1 MRKKVFKRI
10 IIIAVAAFLGLLT
23 LCSFLVY
30 QNIPENI
37 VLYKDGKSVF
47 NLNIP
52 AVVSFEDSVGAAS
65 INGERLSDKVD
76 CNLLEPVEISAEE
89 DTQIQ
94 VSAFGIFP
102 IKTVDVSVKE
112 ETAPK
117 YLYVGGESM
126 GVTLYTKGALIVGV
140 SEVVNEKGENV
151 SPGKEAGLK
160 AGDVI
165 ISADGKEIQN
175 SADLSKIVNQ
185 AKGDTITLKIRR
197 EQTEYDVEIHPE
209 KDSYDSVSRLGVWV
223 RDSTAGVGTITF
235 YDKDTGK
242 FGGLGHAITDL
253 DTGSKLSVKNGNIIS
268 SEIIDVVKGEAG
280 SPGELKGYFDAV
292 HDKIGTLEIN
302 SDYGIFGSF
311 YKDKIDF
318 SGKELL
324 EVGKK
329 QDVHSGEGY
338 IISTVDDEGAKKF
351 KCYISEVEITDEISQ
366 KNFVVTITDEE
377 LLKKTGGIV
386 QGQSGSPVIQDGK
399 LIGAVTHVFVNDP
412 TKGYGIFA
420 ETMLSKSQE

>member
-10 IIIAVAAFLGLLT
+10 IIIAIVAFLGLLT
-23 LCSFLVY
+23 LCGFLVY

-37 VLYKDGKSVF
+37 ILYKDGKSVF

-76 CNLLEPVEISAEE
+76 CSLLEPVEISAEE

-102 IKTVDVSVKE
+102 IKTVDISVKE
-112 ETAPK
+112 EVAPK
-117 YLYVGGESM
+117 YLYVGGETM

-165 ISADGKEIQN
+165 ICADGKEIQN
-175 SADLSKIVNQ
+175 SADLSKIVNEIE
-185 AKGDTITLKIRR
+185 GDSITLKIRR
-197 EQTEYDVEIHPE
+197 EQTEYDVEVHPQ
-209 KDSYDSVSRLGVWV
+209 KDSYDNASRLGVWV

-318 SGKELL
+318 SGKELVQ
-324 EVGKK
+324 VGEK
-329 QDVHSGEGY
+329 QEVHSG
-338 IISTVDDEGAKKF
+338 
-351 KCYISEVEITDEISQ
+351 
-366 KNFVVTITDEE
+366 
-377 LLKKTGGIV
+377 
-386 QGQSGSPVIQDGK
+386 
-399 LIGAVTHVFVNDP
+399 
-412 TKGYGIFA
+412 
-420 ETMLSKSQE
+420 